1 VGSRVDPHE
10 DALGSSQTPVTDTPA
25 ARRLRVLVADDH
37 RRIRAGIRLVLEAE
51 PDFEIVGE
59 ADDGLQ
65 ALQLARQHKP
75 DILLLDQEMPG
86 MRGIEVARALQTELP
101 SVRVVMFTF
110 DETVRSLAV
119 ASGVA
124 AFLTKDASPGR
135 LASTLRYVA
144 RVTSPAPAGVIAGP
158 EARDRV
164 VAAPASAERPRLSP
178 SAEWSARIVLP
189 TVLTAAFPAYM
200 ALRIA
205 IGAPL
210 GPIDIGVLI
219 VLGAVLGA
227 YFLRRSR
234 EVGRAA
240 AERGMM
246 SQELDQIARAVDL
259 YAGPLEL
266 SDIADRLL
274 GEMRSVVGPDATA
287 TLVLY
292 DAALR
297 TFEPIAEVGPNAGA
311 FKRDVY
317 PLVVLPHEM
326 YERLVVQ
333 RRTWR
338 LSDTEPPTETWRVLT
353 NFFPRLQARAFCAI
367 PLRSRG
373 LNLGMVIV
381 RDGRPAAIDG
391 ERLAQLER
399 LSHFVASAV
408 HTAALRLR
416 SPEARPAAE

>member
-1 VGSRVDPHE
+1 
-10 DALGSSQTPVTDTPA
+10 
-25 ARRLRVLVADDH
+25 
-37 RRIRAGIRLVLEAE
+37 
-51 PDFEIVGE
+51 
-59 ADDGLQ
+59 
-65 ALQLARQHKP
+65 
-75 DILLLDQEMPG
+75 
-86 MRGIEVARALQTELP
+86 
-101 SVRVVMFTF
+101 
-110 DETVRSLAV
+110 
-119 ASGVA
+119 
-124 AFLTKDASPGR
+124 
-135 LASTLRYVA
+135 
-144 RVTSPAPAGVIAGP
+144 
-158 EARDRV
+158 
-164 VAAPASAERPRLSP
+164 
-178 SAEWSARIVLP
+178 
-189 TVLTAAFPAYM
+189 
-200 ALRIA
+200 
-205 IGAPL
+205 
-210 GPIDIGVLI
+210 
-219 VLGAVLGA
+219 
-227 YFLRRSR
+227 
-234 EVGRAA
+234 
-240 AERGMM
+240 MM

-333 RRTWR
+333 GRTWR
-338 LSDTEPPTETWRVLT
+338 VSDTEPPTETWRVLT